1 MAQARATIGP
11 LMLRRRPPVVIAALI
26 VAFVFA
32 LPQAVAP
39 VSAWGAVGHRV
50 VARIAWALMTA
61 EARERVAALF
71 ESGQEP
77 GRELRA
83 QDAFIASATWADE
96 VRAARPETYNWH
108 FVDIPVG
115 ETRYD
120 AARDCPP
127 TERGDCAIA
136 QIARARAE
144 VVDAGRSIALRAE
157 SLKFLIH
164 IVGDLH
170 QPLHAIDNHD
180 RGGNDV
186 RVAALRGEDG
196 RATNL
201 HAVWDTGLI
210 NLSTETEIARADRLL
225 AQFQEQ
231 TQSQPFDVVLDAVKW
246 AEESHEVGV
255 RVVYRYPSFVPTGPG
270 LEPIV
275 LDDAYRTAAIA
286 EIDRRQQLA
295 GVRLATLLIALLK

>member
-1 MAQARATIGP
+1 MTPAARDQ
-11 LMLRRRPPVVIAALI
+11 
-26 VAFVFA
+26 VA
-32 LPQAVAP
+32 
-39 VSAWGAVGHRV
+39 S
-50 VARIAWALMTA
+50 
-61 EARERVAALF
+61 LF
-71 ESGQEP
+71 EAGQEP
-77 GRELRA
+77 GRESRA
-83 QDAFIASATWADE
+83 HEAFVAAATWADE
-96 VRAARPETYNWH
+96 VRSARPETYNWH

-115 ETRYD
+115 ETRYN

-136 QIARARAE
+136 QIARARVE
-144 VVDAGRSIALRAE
+144 VVEASRSIALRAE
-157 SLKFLIH
+157 ALKFLIH

-210 NLSTETEIARADRLL
+210 NLSTETETARADRLF
-225 AQFQEQ
+225 AQFQLQ
-231 TQSQPFDVVLDAVKW
+231 TEAKPLDVTLDAVRW

-255 RVVYRYPSFVPTGPG
+255 RVVYRYPSFLPTGPG
-270 LEPIV
+270 PDPIV

-295 GVRLATLLIALLK
+295 GVRLATLLMVLLK